1 MTLTLDDQQTAALLD
16 QLGLPADTDTS
27 TPEGVTLVLSV
38 IADLVAQTAEPTDP
52 KPSAVAASAK
62 RLGMELL
69 DADTVA
75 ALQRDAA
82 EGRRIKA
89 AAEAQRIAATVD
101 DAIAKGKITVARR
114 QHWVAL
120 IGADPAMADVLA
132 STPAETAVPL
142 SEVGHSLDPAD
153 GGDQRDGWFY

>member
-1 MTLTLDDQQTAALLD
+1 MAELTFPEEQTTWLLD

-27 TPEGVTLVLSV
+27 TPEGVNLVIAT
-38 IADLVAQTAEPTDP
+38 IADLVKQAGEG
-52 KPSAVAASAK
+52 KPSDVAASAK

-82 EGRRIKA
+82 EGRKIKA

-101 DAIAKGKITVARR
+101 DAISKGKITAARR

-142 SEVGHSLDPAD
+142 SEIGHSLDPAD
-153 GGDQRDGWFY
+153 NGDQRDGWFY